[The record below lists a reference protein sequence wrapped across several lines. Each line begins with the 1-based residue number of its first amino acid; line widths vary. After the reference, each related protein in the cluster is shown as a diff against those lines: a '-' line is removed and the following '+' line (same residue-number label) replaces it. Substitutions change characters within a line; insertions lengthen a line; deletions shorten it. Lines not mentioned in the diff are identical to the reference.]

1 MGIRNHRGYFL
12 IELMISIA
20 LISFM
25 GLIIGKLKA
34 NVAMWHQEASAYLRA
49 STLAGTIINISKS
62 ERILSN
68 HTSITVQKEVSQPF
82 KNIPYETIK
91 VSLKMPFRGKQKT
104 FTFVGGRARYD
115 AKK

>member
-1 MGIRNHRGYFL
+1 MGIRDHRGYFL

-25 GLIIGKLKA
+25 GIIIGRLKA
-34 NVAMWHQEASAYLRA
+34 NVAMWHQEASVYLRA
-49 STLAGTIINISKS
+49 STLAGTIINIDSS
-62 ERILSN
+62 EQILSN
-68 HTSITVQKEVSQPF
+68 NTSITVQKEVSQPF

-104 FTFVGGRARYD
+104 FTFVGGRARYY